1 MDGVSTTL
9 ERQFGAEIQTS
20 MDAQVLWFEWPRET
34 SIDIDEIYETVIDGG
49 MGLQAL
55 RLLGEWEFT
64 DGFAQLADDMSVKF
78 EYGGKNPGNGKWDV
92 DVIGYADTGPP
103 AVYAITEFKQPEVY
117 QPE

>member
-1 MDGVSTTL
+1 
-9 ERQFGAEIQTS
+9 

-34 SIDIDEIYETVIDGG
+34 AIDIDEIYETVVEGG

-64 DGFAQLADDMSVKF
+64 DGFAHLADGMSVKF
-78 EYGGKNPGNGKWDV
+78 EYGGKNPGNGKWDI
-92 DVIGYADTGPP
+92 DVIGYADTGAP
-103 AVYAITEFKQPEVY
+103 AVYKIREFKQPEVY